1 MTKDNWCK
9 ARCPSTMA
17 YVQMYPAGPVN
28 LQANPSDKTVKILI
42 ADDHQLVREGLKLL
56 IGQLD
61 AGLSFVEAKD
71 YASLRAQ
78 LLAHPEL
85 AAAVV
90 DLHMPGSEQGDGL
103 QAVAKAHPHLP
114 LVIVSAY
121 SSPDVVRKALMLSTV
136 YAFVP
141 KNGSAAC
148 MHTAL
153 KAALARDK
161 IGEVS
166 DAAPEAARSPDLLA
180 PRLAA
185 VRELLRE
192 GKSNK
197 VIAHEL
203 GLSEG
208 TVKNYMS
215 EIFKSLKVNNR
226 TQAARFDE

>member
-1 MTKDNWCK
+1 
-9 ARCPSTMA
+9 
-17 YVQMYPAGPVN
+17 
-28 LQANPSDKTVKILI
+28 VKILI

-56 IGQLD
+56 IGQFD
-61 AGLSFVEAKD
+61 SALSFVEAKD

-78 LLAHPEL
+78 LLAHPLL

-103 QAVAKAHPHLP
+103 QAIAKAHPQLP

-121 SSPDVVRKALMLSTV
+121 SSPDVVRKALALPSV

-185 VRELLRE
+185 VRALLRE

>member
-1 MTKDNWCK
+1 
-9 ARCPSTMA
+9 
-17 YVQMYPAGPVN
+17 
-28 LQANPSDKTVKILI
+28 VKILI

-56 IGQLD
+56 IGQFD
-61 AGLSFVEAKD
+61 PALSFVEARD
-71 YASLRAQ
+71 YASLRDQ
-78 LLAHPEL
+78 LLAHPTL

-90 DLHMPGSEQGDGL
+90 DLHMPGSDQGEGL
-103 QAVAKAHPHLP
+103 QAIVKSHPLLP
-114 LVIVSAY
+114 LVVVSAY
-121 SSPDVVRKALMLSTV
+121 SSPDVVRKALALPTV

-141 KNGSAAC
+141 KNGSSAC

-153 KAALARDK
+153 KAALTHDK
-161 IGEVS
+161 IGEVT
-166 DAAPEAARSPDLLA
+166 DAPPEATHSPDLLA

-185 VRELLRE
+185 VRALLRE

-197 VIAHEL
+197 VIANEL

-226 TQAARFDE
+226 TQAARFDV